1 MESIA
6 VRMAKEQSLPIS
18 AEGLGGAC
26 GLLRCCLRFEHEQYR
41 QVKKLL
47 PKVEEL
53 VGPPSGAATVIVGHQ
68 MKETVSVR
76 YDDDRVLELPLAD
89 IVRNQPSHN

>member
-1 MESIA
+1 MKWIGKFESIS

-41 QVKKLL
+41 QVKKL
-47 PKVEEL
+47 
-53 VGPPSGAATVIVGHQ
+53 
-68 MKETVSVR
+68 MKETVSVP